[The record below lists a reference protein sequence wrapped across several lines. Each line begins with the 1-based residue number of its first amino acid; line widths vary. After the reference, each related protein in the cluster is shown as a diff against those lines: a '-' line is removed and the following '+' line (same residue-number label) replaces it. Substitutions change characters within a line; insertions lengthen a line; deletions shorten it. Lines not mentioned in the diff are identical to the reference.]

1 MMLVPDAAQ
10 CDIYNNNRFVVK
22 VGGGSNGVNI
32 VDFGFMF
39 VSYYIKW
46 AQKSY
51 LRVVMFV

>member
-1 MMLVPDAAQ
+1 MILVPDAAQ
-10 CDIYNNNRFVVK
+10 CDIYNNNCFVVK
-22 VGGGSNGVNI
+22 VGGVSNGVNI
-32 VDFGFMF
+32 VDLGCMF